1 MYSIVAKVC
10 SSEICYRRLS
20 VDRFL
25 LPQLLIKSKRLY
37 LFYKR
42 SNGVILFI
50 KVVVTSEKASLLL
63 LLLEPIKTSIIGW
76 YLTYCQKSWRLVKKK
91 ANKRFLFYKQRRLL
105 RRQRSLLFLRLLK
118 AKDDSLIT
126 KAVTYFFLSDNS
138 TINVRMSTTFYALK
152 LWLCKCLHTTLLF
165 ST

>member
-10 SSEICYRRLS
+10 WSEICYRRLS

-25 LPQLLIKSKRLY
+25 FPQLLIKSKRLY

-50 KVVVTSEKASLLL
+50 KVVVTSEKASPL

>member
-10 SSEICYRRLS
+10 WSEICYRRLS

-25 LPQLLIKSKRLY
+25 FPQLLIKSKRLY

-50 KVVVTSEKASLLL
+50 KVVVTSEKASLL

>member
-10 SSEICYRRLS
+10 WSEICYRRLS

-50 KVVVTSEKASLLL
+50 KVVVTSEKASLL